1 MEVITDILQ
10 FSKSPNG
17 CVMTIG
23 VFDGVH
29 RGHREIIG
37 RAIQS
42 AKSGGYELVVLSFN
56 PGPREFFKGTDEDF
70 YLLTLEEFISELGKL
85 GVDRLLLIPFDRALR
100 ETRAGD
106 FLNDVLRDRLDARVL
121 VVGHDFAFGAGREG
135 SIEFVK
141 RHSADIGLELVVVD
155 EFTVDGSPVRAT
167 TIREMIRA
175 GKIEQANKYLGYEFH
190 VSGEVIPGNG
200 VGKSIG
206 YPTAN
211 ITWPK
216 SKVKPLRGVYAV
228 MTELDGH
235 EYPAVANFG
244 VRPTFK
250 DATSSELFEIHLI
263 EHDPG
268 DLEGKKIK
276 SRFVAF
282 IREEKEFPSPGELAA
297 RIADDMLKAKEI
309 LQIKEKE
316 RR

>member
-10 FSKSPNG
+10 FFKAPNG

-37 RAIQS
+37 KAIET
-42 AKSGGYELVVLSFN
+42 AVSGGYELVVMSFN

-70 YLLTLEEFISELGKL
+70 YLLTLDEFTSELEKL

-106 FLNDVLRDRLDARVL
+106 FLNGVLRDRLDARVL
-121 VVGHDFAFGAGREG
+121 VVGEDFAFGAGREG

-141 RHSADIGLELVVVD
+141 HHSADIGLELVVVD
-155 EFTVDGSPVRAT
+155 EFKVDKSPVRAT
-167 TIREMIRA
+167 IIREMIRD
-175 GKIEQANKYLGYEFH
+175 GKIEQANKYLGYEFY
-190 VSGEVIPGNG
+190 VSGEVIHGFG

-206 YPTAN
+206 CPTAN
-211 ITWPK
+211 IDWPK

-228 MTELDGH
+228 IAELDGR

-244 VRPTFK
+244 VRPTLK
-250 DATSSELFEIHLI
+250 DVTSSELFEIHLL
-263 EHDPG
+263 EYDPG
-268 DLEGKKIK
+268 ELEGKKIK
-276 SRFVAF
+276 SRFVSF
-282 IREEKEFPSPGELAA
+282 MREEKEFPSTDELAVQ
-297 RIADDMLKAKEI
+297 IADDKLKAKEI
-309 LQIKEKE
+309 LKINEQ
-316 RR
+316 

>member
-10 FSKSPNG
+10 FFKAPNG
-17 CVMTIG
+17 CAMTIG

-37 RAIQS
+37 KAIRS
-42 AKSGGYELVVLSFN
+42 AQSGGYELVVLSFN

-70 YLLTLEEFISELGKL
+70 YLLTLDEFKSELEKL

-106 FLNDVLRDRLDARVL
+106 FLNGILRDRLDARVL
-121 VVGHDFAFGAGREG
+121 VVGEDFAFGAGREG

-141 RHSADIGLELVVVD
+141 HHSADIGLELVVVD
-155 EFTVDGSPVRAT
+155 ELTFDKSPVRAT
-167 TIREMIRA
+167 VIREMIRA
-175 GKIEQANKYLGYEFH
+175 GKIVQANKYLGYEFY
-190 VSGEVIPGNG
+190 VSGEVMHGFG

-206 YPTAN
+206 CPTAN

-216 SKVKPLRGVYAV
+216 SKVHPLHGVYAV
-228 MTELDGH
+228 MAELDGN

-250 DATSSELFEIHLI
+250 DLTSSELFEIHLI
-263 EHDPG
+263 ENDPG

-276 SRFVAF
+276 GRFVSF
-282 IREEKEFPSPGELAA
+282 IREEKEFPSTDELASA
-297 RIADDMLKAKEI
+297 IAGDKLKAKEI
-309 LQIKEKE
+309 LKIYTQE